1 MSGDMVGAAAV
12 TVLKVA
18 IISFLAGGGAYWIFS
33 AWMNRVLSGLEAG
46 LLTVGLTVGT
56 FFAVSYALNMGLGAI
71 FALLML
77 IAAGVV
83 GLSYYSKV
91 ADRKLSERFDEADI
105 AKYLEAID
113 LDPANAGAHS
123 LLADLYR
130 RQGKRELALREY
142 QEAVRIAPNLQ
153 EERYWIA
160 RLKDEL
166 AGIEHG
172 AIPGEEMDTPC
183 PVCRAIV
190 PASVERCQECGEYLG
205 KA

>member
-1 MSGDMVGAAAV
+1 MSGDMVAAAGAI
-12 TVLKVA
+12 VLKVA
-18 IISFLAGGGAYWIFS
+18 IVSFLAGGGAYWIFC
-33 AWMNRVLSGLEAG
+33 AWMNRALSGLEAG
-46 LLTVGLTVGT
+46 LLTVGLIVGT
-56 FFAVSYALNMGLGAI
+56 FFAVSYALNTGFAAV
-71 FALLML
+71 FALLL
-77 IAAGVV
+77 LLAAGIV

-91 ADRKLSERFDEADI
+91 ADRKLSEHFDKEDI

-166 AGIEHG
+166 AGIVHG
-172 AIPGEEMDTPC
+172 TIPGEEMDTPC

-190 PASVERCQECGEYLG
+190 PASAERCQECGEYLG
-205 KA
+205 RA